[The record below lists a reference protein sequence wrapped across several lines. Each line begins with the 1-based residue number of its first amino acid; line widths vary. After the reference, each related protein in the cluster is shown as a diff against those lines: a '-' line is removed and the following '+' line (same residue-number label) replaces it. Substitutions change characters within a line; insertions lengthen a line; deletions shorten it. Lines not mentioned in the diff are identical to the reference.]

1 VRPSGGCGRARLR
14 DVRRRRTLVFTATVT
29 FTTTRTPPLPPTCCS
44 VKVRSVLLTPD
55 DPAAALNVDG
65 EVLPGP
71 GPFTVHLLPSLLT
84 MYGEY

>member
-1 VRPSGGCGRARLR
+1 MPE
-14 DVRRRRTLVFTATVT
+14 RRMTAILNDC
-29 FTTTRTPPLPPTCCS
+29 TRSISPFFCS

-55 DPAAALNVDG
+55 DDAAALNVDG